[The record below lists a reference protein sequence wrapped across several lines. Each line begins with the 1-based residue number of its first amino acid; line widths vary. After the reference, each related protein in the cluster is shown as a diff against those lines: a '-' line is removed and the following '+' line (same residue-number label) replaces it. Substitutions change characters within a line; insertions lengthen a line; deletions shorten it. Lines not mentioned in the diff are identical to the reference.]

1 MMSNFSEKQAR
12 DTGLAITFIIILISY
27 YKHSY
32 QLLPVAIVL
41 LSFCLFWPYCLRLL
55 LTPIWVLLFKII
67 GPFLSYVFLT
77 LCFFLIITPIGFFRR
92 TIGIDPLQLK
102 KWGRGDSSVFKI
114 RESTIQGLDIEK
126 PY

>member
-1 MMSNFSEKQAR
+1 MSDFSEKQAR
-12 DTGLAITFIIILISY
+12 DAGLAITFIIILISY

-55 LTPIWVLLFKII
+55 LTPISILFFKII

-77 LCFFLIITPIGFFRR
+77 LCFFLIITPIGLFRR
-92 TIGIDPLQLK
+92 AAGVDPLQLK
-102 KWGRGDSSVFKI
+102 KWGRENSSIFKI
-114 RESTIQGLDIEK
+114 REHTEK
-126 PY
+126 EQDMENPY

>member
-1 MMSNFSEKQAR
+1 MSNFSEKQAR

-55 LTPIWVLLFKII
+55 LTPIWVLLFNII

-77 LCFFLIITPIGFFRR
+77 LCFFLIITPIGLFRR
-92 TIGIDPLQLK
+92 TTGVDPLQLK
-102 KWGRGDSSVFKI
+102 KWGGGNSSILKI
-114 RESTIQGLDIEK
+114 REHTVKRQDMEN

>member
-1 MMSNFSEKQAR
+1 MSSFSEKQAR
-12 DTGLAITFIIILISY
+12 DTGLAITFIIILIAY

-32 QLLPVAIVL
+32 QLLPIAIVL

-55 LTPIWVLLFKII
+55 LTPISFLLFNIV
-67 GPFLSYVFLT
+67 GSFLSYVFLT

-92 TIGIDPLQLK
+92 TTGVDPLQLK
-102 KWGRGDSSVFKI
+102 KWGGGNSSILKI
-114 RESTIQGLDIEK
+114 REHTVNGKDMEN